1 MEDGSSCERKDKMLG
16 CHVCR
21 LSLVSNFL
29 SPHGTR
35 GRTVE
40 HDPGTLSGSDVS
52 IAAFNA
58 CSCSSSSS
66 SSALQHLLPRKDVVI
81 DISPALHPRR
91 LTARSDTCKNTYL
104 LPNGQAAGEYDPIF
118 FTAVV
123 DYTQPHPHP
132 QQQA

>member
-1 MEDGSSCERKDKMLG
+1 MLG

-35 GRTVE
+35 ERTVE

-58 CSCSSSSS
+58 CSSSSPSSS
-66 SSALQHLLPRKDVVI
+66 SSAASAAEKG
-81 DISPALHPRR
+81 RR
-91 LTARSDTCKNTYL
+91 HRYLSGFAPKTTDCKVRYM
-104 LPNGQAAGEYDPIF
+104 
-118 FTAVV
+118 
-123 DYTQPHPHP
+123 
-132 QQQA
+132 

>member
-1 MEDGSSCERKDKMLG
+1 MLG

-52 IAAFNA
+52 IGAFNA
-58 CSCSSSSS
+58 YSCSSSSS
-66 SSALQHLLPRKDVVI
+66 SAASAAERKDVVI

-104 LPNGQAAGEYDPIF
+104 PNGQAAGEYDPIF

-123 DYTQPHPHP
+123 DYTQPHPQP

>member
-1 MEDGSSCERKDKMLG
+1 MLG

-52 IAAFNA
+52 IGAFNA
-58 CSCSSSSS
+58 NSCSSSSS
-66 SSALQHLLPRKDVVI
+66 SAASAAEKG
-81 DISPALHPRR
+81 RR
-91 LTARSDTCKNTYL
+91 HRYLSGFAPKTTDCKVRYM
-104 LPNGQAAGEYDPIF
+104 
-118 FTAVV
+118 
-123 DYTQPHPHP
+123 
-132 QQQA
+132 

>member
-1 MEDGSSCERKDKMLG
+1 MLG

-66 SSALQHLLPRKDVVI
+66 SSAAAAAEKG
-81 DISPALHPRR
+81 RR
-91 LTARSDTCKNTYL
+91 HRYLSGFAPKTTDCKVRYM
-104 LPNGQAAGEYDPIF
+104 
-118 FTAVV
+118 
-123 DYTQPHPHP
+123 
-132 QQQA
+132 

>member
-1 MEDGSSCERKDKMLG
+1 MLG

-66 SSALQHLLPRKDVVI
+66 AASAAERKDVVI
-81 DISPALHPRR
+81 DISPALHPRVK
-91 LTARSDTCKNTYL
+91 TTDCKVRYM
-104 LPNGQAAGEYDPIF
+104 
-118 FTAVV
+118 
-123 DYTQPHPHP
+123 
-132 QQQA
+132 

>member
-1 MEDGSSCERKDKMLG
+1 MLG

-52 IAAFNA
+52 IGAFNA
-58 CSCSSSSS
+58 YSCSSSSS
-66 SSALQHLLPRKDVVI
+66 SAASAAEKG
-81 DISPALHPRR
+81 RR
-91 LTARSDTCKNTYL
+91 HRYLSGFAPKTTDCKVRYM
-104 LPNGQAAGEYDPIF
+104 
-118 FTAVV
+118 
-123 DYTQPHPHP
+123 
-132 QQQA
+132 